1 MGLNV
6 IFLAYLC
13 ILHTFMCINQK
24 SLKIENT
31 KNMRKAFV
39 HFLWGTL
46 VLAFIVSVL
55 AFTAI
60 WNGWIGYMPPIE
72 DLQNPINRFATQ
84 IYSADGKVI
93 GTWNFN
99 RENRVCI
106 PYSNLSPHLVDAL
119 VATEDARFYDHS
131 GVDFIALGRA
141 IVKRGLLGQTSAGGG
156 STITQ
161 QLAKQLYSE
170 TAKST
175 LQRVLQK
182 PIEWVIAVKLE
193 RNYTKEEIIALYLN
207 YFDFLHNAV
216 GIKTASNTYFNK
228 EPKDLT
234 VEEAAT
240 LIGLCKNPSLFN
252 PVRYP
257 ERCRERRNVVLDQMR
272 KAGYLTD
279 SQYDE
284 YAAKDLKL
292 DFHRTDHK
300 DGTAPYLR
308 EFLRIYMTAERPDI
322 SKYPSWN
329 KCQYVLDSIAWVTD
343 PLYGWCNKNFKKDG
357 TPYNL
362 NADGLK
368 VYTTIDSRMQRY
380 AEEAVYGHV
389 ARFLQPEFAKEN
401 RRKSN
406 APFTSQL
413 TKKQVNQIMERAVL
427 QSERYR
433 VMKANGASDEEIHR
447 AFHTPTDMSVFTYHG
462 DLDTTMT
469 PIDSIRYVKSFLRA
483 GFMSMD
489 PKTGA
494 VKAYVGGLDY
504 RHFMYD
510 MVTGGRR
517 QVGSTIKPFLY
528 SLAMENGFSPC
539 DLAPNVQRT
548 YMVAGQ
554 PWTPRNA
561 SHKRAGEMVTLKW
574 GLAQSSNWVSAYLM
588 SKLSPQQFVQLLHD
602 YGINNPDI
610 HASMSLCLGPCEVS
624 VAEMVSAYT
633 TFANGGIRVAPLFVS
648 RIEDNDGN
656 VVATFQPRMNEV
668 ISAESANKMLVE
680 LMGVVDGG
688 TAGRLRY
695 KYNFTGDIG
704 GKTGTTNRNSDAWFM
719 GFTPELVSGCWVG
732 GEDRDIHFD
741 SMRMG
746 QGATMAL
753 PIWAYFMKKVY
764 RDSSLPYDPN
774 SKFNLPEGFNPCAKD
789 ADDMEYGIDEVYE

>member
-1 MGLNV
+1 
-6 IFLAYLC
+6 
-13 ILHTFMCINQK
+13 
-24 SLKIENT
+24 
-31 KNMRKAFV
+31 MRKVFI
-39 HFLWGTL
+39 HFLWWLLGLTFL
-46 VLAFIVSVL
+46 GSSLAFV
-55 AFTAI
+55 AI

-72 DLQNPINRFATQ
+72 DLQNPISRFATQ
-84 IYSADGKVI
+84 IYSSDGKVI

-99 RENRVCI
+99 RENRICV
-106 PYSNLSPHLVDAL
+106 PYSNLSPYLVQAL
-119 VATEDARFYDHS
+119 VATEDVRFYDHS
-131 GVDFIALGRA
+131 GIDFIALSRA

-161 QLAKQLYSE
+161 QLAKQLYSD
-170 TAKST
+170 AAGST
-175 LQRVLQK
+175 LERLLQK

-216 GIKTASNTYFNK
+216 GIKTAATTYFYK
-228 EPKDLT
+228 DPKDLT
-234 VEEAAT
+234 LEEAAT

-257 ERCRERRNVVLDQMR
+257 ERCRDRRNVVLDQMR
-272 KAGYLTD
+272 KAGYITDEQYHKSCELPLT
-279 SQYDE
+279 
-284 YAAKDLKL
+284 LN
-292 DFHRTDHK
+292 FHRNDHK

-308 EFLRIYMTAERPDI
+308 EFLRVYMSAERPDR

-329 KCQYVLDSIAWVTD
+329 KRQYVLDSIAWDTD

-389 ARFLQPEFAKEN
+389 ARYLQPEFFKEN
-401 RRKSN
+401 RGKPN

-433 VMKANGASDEEIHR
+433 ILKSNGASDEEIHKS
-447 AFHTPTDMSVFTYHG
+447 FHTPTDMSIFTYHG
-462 DLDTTMT
+462 DVDTTMT

-489 PKTGA
+489 PTTGA

-504 RHFMYD
+504 THFMYD

-548 YMVAGQ
+548 YMVAGM

-574 GLAQSSNWVSAYLM
+574 GLAQSSNWISAYLM

-610 HASMSLCLGPCEVS
+610 HPSMSLCLGPCEMT

-633 TFANGGIRVAPLFVS
+633 TFANRGIRTAPMFVS
-648 RIEDNDGN
+648 RIEDNEGN
-656 VVATFQPRMNEV
+656 VITSFQPRMNEV
-668 ISAESANKMLVE
+668 ISEESANKMLV
-680 LMGVVDGG
+680 LLKGVVDGG

-695 KYNFTGDIG
+695 KYNFTGEIG

-719 GFTPELVSGCWVG
+719 GFTPQLVSGCWVG
-732 GEDRDIHFD
+732 GDDRDIHFD

-753 PIWAYFMKKVY
+753 PRWAYFMKKV
-764 RDSSLPYDPN
+764 
-774 SKFNLPEGFNPCAKD
+774 
-789 ADDMEYGIDEVYE
+789 